1 MSGSR
6 GHLGGMPPAGWVL
19 AATLAVA
26 MHVGAAA
33 LSFVTWPEED
43 TSFDASGV
51 IPVELAPLA
60 TSTALDNPEAAPGPV
75 TQEAPNTPEASKKT
89 EATPADT
96 VPVERSPAP
105 DPEVALKEAKPQE
118 EKVEEKPEE
127 KVSENNP
134 TDPSVGDPITRA
146 PAKIDAPIAETT
158 AASAIGTGRDALL
171 AQATWQKSLLSHLN
185 THKRYPAEARAR
197 AQQGTA
203 KVQFR
208 IDRAGKVVDA
218 TVLAS
223 AGSGVL
229 DAEALAVLKRSSPLP
244 APPESMTGE
253 IITLIL
259 PIQFH
264 IK

>member
-1 MSGSR
+1 MSGA
-6 GHLGGMPPAGWVL
+6 GKQLGGMPTAGWVL
-19 AATLAVA
+19 AAVFAVA

-33 LSFVTWPEED
+33 LSLVTWPEED
-43 TSFDASGV
+43 TSFDAAGV

-60 TSTALDNPEAAPGPV
+60 TSTALDNPEAAPGPAA
-75 TQEAPNTPEASKKT
+75 QEAPNTPEASRKT
-89 EATPADT
+89 EAKPDDT
-96 VPVERSPAP
+96 VPLERSPAP
-105 DPEVALKEAKPQE
+105 DPEVALREAKPRE
-118 EKVEEKPEE
+118 DKPEEKPEE

-146 PAKIDAPIAETT
+146 PAKIEAPIAETT
-158 AASAIGTGRDALL
+158 AASAVGTGRDALL

-185 THKRYPAEARAR
+185 THKRYPAEARSR

-203 KVQFR
+203 KVQFT
-208 IDRAGKVVDA
+208 IDRTGKVVDA
-218 TVLAS
+218 TILAS
-223 AGSGVL
+223 AGAGAL

-244 APPESMTGE
+244 APPDSMAGE
-253 IITLIL
+253 VITLIL